1 MVLGSTITRSIRCYS
16 STKCWPTLERLK
28 CDVLWPCFFISITQW
43 RMDGESRVKLI
54 GCCYFYN
61 CLSLV
66 GRLTIYVAQRG
77 IADLSNMYKVC
88 YMSAG
93 VDISTLG

>member
-1 MVLGSTITRSIRCYS
+1 MDAVI
-16 STKCWPTLERLK
+16 
-28 CDVLWPCFFISITQW
+28 FII
-43 RMDGESRVKLI
+43 
-54 GCCYFYN
+54 